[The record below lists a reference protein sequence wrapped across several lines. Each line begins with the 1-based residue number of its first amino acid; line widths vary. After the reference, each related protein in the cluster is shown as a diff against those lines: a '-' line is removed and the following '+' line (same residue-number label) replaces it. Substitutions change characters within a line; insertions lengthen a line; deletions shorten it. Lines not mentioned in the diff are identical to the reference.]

1 MSIDLTDLN
10 NWPNGAEACVE
21 SWFVKWIDGAEYYFI
36 EGAARWSISSRP
48 WSIEKYK
55 SKGCKITMRPQE
67 PDKWKEGE
75 ERMNAVQ
82 QNGNNGEHYEE
93 LENYSK
99 QPRYTDSSGM
109 DWIDEFAANNSIEEF
124 RAAMRFTIGK
134 YERRLGKKDDRSKE
148 LYKIADYYKRW
159 SDVERAIELGK

>member
-1 MSIDLTDLN
+1 MDLTDLK
-10 NWPNGAEACVE
+10 NWPDGAEACIN
-21 SWFVKWIDGAEYYFI
+21 SSFTKWHNGEEHYFSPSMKTWI
-36 EGAARWSISSRP
+36 ASNNPRSLDS
-48 WSIEKYK
+48 YK
-55 SKGCKITMRPQE
+55 SKPAQWKVIMRPQD

-82 QNGNNGEHYEE
+82 QNDNDGEHCEE

-99 QPRYTDSSGM
+99 QPRYTDNSGM

-159 SDVERAIELGK
+159 SDVEKKIDLEK